1 MPKSFVERLENL
13 PVPILPTFVG
23 ALTLSNVFNGL
34 GFSWVRH
41 ISMWAATIIWIVYIV
56 KIIKYP
62 KVFKNEY
69 SKTVLSSL
77 YAGFTMIMMILGSYY
92 IQYNHTLGKGLW
104 SIGLLIHTIHLVIF
118 TYRNVIK
125 NFNWDT
131 FVPSWFVSYNGIMVS
146 VVVSGA
152 MNQPLIT
159 KIVTYYGIGVYL
171 LILPFMLYR
180 LVTVEIKPPVYHTQ
194 AILLAPVSLCVV
206 SYLTAIEN
214 PNVYL
219 LGFLYIALLLSL
231 AFIIYKIPKFFSM
244 DFTPAYAGMTFPM
257 AIGIVASSQM
267 SNFVGNLGYEQL
279 STYIKQISGIQIYL
293 TTAIIGYVLIRFS
306 IMALGTK
313 EKMLNP

>member
-1 MPKSFVERLENL
+1 MSKPFIERLENL
-13 PVPILPTFVG
+13 PVPVLPTFVG
-23 ALTLSNVFNGL
+23 ALTLSNVFSNL
-34 GFSWVRH
+34 GFPWVRH
-41 ISMWAATIIWIVYIV
+41 GTMWIATVVWLLYIV

-62 KVFKNEY
+62 KVCKGEY

-92 IQYNHTLGKGLW
+92 IQYNHALGKGLW
-104 SIGLLIHTIHLVIF
+104 SVALFIHGIHLIIF

-146 VVVSGA
+146 VVTSGP
-152 MNQPLIT
+152 MNEPMIT

-180 LVTVEIKPPVYHTQ
+180 LAKLEIKPPVYHTQ
-194 AILLAPVSLCVV
+194 AILLAPASLCLV
-206 SYLTAIEN
+206 SYLTTIEN
-214 PNVYL
+214 PNMYL
-219 LGFLYIALLLSL
+219 LGFLYIALLCSL

-257 AIGIVASSQM
+257 AIGIVASTQM
-267 SNFVGNLGYEQL
+267 SNFVGNLGYEKL
-279 STYIKQISGIQIYL
+279 AIGIKQISGIQLYL
-293 TTAIIGYVLIRFS
+293 TTAIIGYVLVRFW

-313 EKMLNP
+313 NKARN